1 MVGWSHMSP
10 IVASLIAAVS
20 IMLISLAGVVFAYQS
35 LGAWMRRHLTYLA
48 TFSAGVLSLL
58 AYHLIEE
65 SLHEAPTAAIAAG
78 SILAGIIVMELIHH
92 LLPHFH
98 HHHDIPADHTHTQI
112 DGRKVLISDAV
123 HNVTDGF
130 IIVPAFFVDWTI
142 GLAATIGILVHE
154 LVQEISEFFV
164 LKEAGYT
171 TREALSRNFL
181 ASSTILVGVVLALAL
196 ASFETTLAILA
207 GFAAGG
213 FLSVVVRDLLPNA
226 AESIRS
232 SGKWFPHVAA
242 ALVGASLMFGVITL
256 IPHGEHESEG
266 GRASNAVETV

>member
-1 MVGWSHMSP
+1 MSP
-10 IVASLIAAVS
+10 VIASLVAAAS
-20 IMLISLAGVVFAYQS
+20 IMFISLAGVIFTYQS
-35 LGAWMRRHLTYLA
+35 LGSWMRRHLTYLA

-78 SILAGIIVMELIHH
+78 SILAGVIIMELIHH
-92 LLPHFH
+92 LLPHLH
-98 HHHDIPADHTHTQI
+98 HHHDIPTDHTHTPI
-112 DGRKVLISDAV
+112 DGRKVLVSDAV

-142 GLAATIGILVHE
+142 GLAATVGILVHE

-171 TREALSRNFL
+171 NREALTRNFL
-181 ASSTILVGVVLALAL
+181 ASSTILVGVVLALFL
-196 ASFETTLAILA
+196 VSFETTLAILA

-232 SGKWFPHVAA
+232 SGKWFPHVVA
-242 ALVGASLMFGVITL
+242 ALIGASLMYGVITI
-256 IPHGEHESEG
+256 IPHEETHESE
-266 GRASNAVETV
+266 ATLPHTEETV

>member
-1 MVGWSHMSP
+1 M
-10 IVASLIAAVS
+10 S
-20 IMLISLAGVVFAYQS
+20 IMFVSLAGVIFTYQS
-35 LGAWMRRHLTYLA
+35 LGSWMRKHLTYLA

-65 SLHEAPTAAIAAG
+65 SLHESPTAAIAAG
-78 SILAGIIVMELIHH
+78 SILAGVIVMELIHH

-98 HHHDIPADHTHTQI
+98 HHHEIPTDHTHTPI
-112 DGRKVLISDAV
+112 DGRKVLITDAV

-142 GLAATIGILVHE
+142 GLAATVGILVHE

-171 TREALSRNFL
+171 TREALVRNFL
-181 ASSTILVGVVLALAL
+181 ASSTILVGVVLALVL
-196 ASFETTLAILA
+196 ASFETMLAILA

-232 SGKWFPHVAA
+232 GGRHWMPHVAA
-242 ALVGASLMFGVITL
+242 ALIGASLMYGVITL
-256 IPHGEHESEG
+256 MPHEEHDEHEEELSYST
-266 GRASNAVETV
+266 RTVKAVAITSSPALN